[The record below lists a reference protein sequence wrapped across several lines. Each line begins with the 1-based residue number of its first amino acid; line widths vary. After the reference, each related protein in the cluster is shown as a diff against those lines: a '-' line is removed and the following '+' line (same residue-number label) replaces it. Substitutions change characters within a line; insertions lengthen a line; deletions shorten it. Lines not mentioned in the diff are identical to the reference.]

1 MTAVKKCLAI
11 IFAVIVSF
19 SAHTQTK
26 TIMIQETI
34 HTFRDAINAH
44 DILRIA
50 AHLTNEPVFIDATGM
65 EVIGQK
71 KMTSAWEGYFKLYPD
86 YHIDIMDVFVH
97 GDTVAAFGFAE
108 GSYKGIKEN
117 HWRLPASWKAVVYE
131 QKIQLWQEY
140 ADTKLPLDI
149 IAKNNSIGSTN
160 PLPRVTGV
168 GGLFFKCKD
177 PKNLMEWYKQHLH
190 LDTNPYGT
198 KFEWRQGDAPSKY
211 GCTQWSPFSEKTT
224 YFAPSTKDFMI
235 NYRVNNLELLIEQLK
250 KDGVTILDAI
260 EDSDF
265 GKFVHIL
272 DCEQNK
278 VELWEPKDVEYDK
291 KVGERSK

>member
-11 IFAVIVSF
+11 IFAVIFSF
-19 SAHTQTK
+19 SAHAQTK
-26 TIMIQETI
+26 TIMIKETV

-44 DILRIA
+44 DISRIA
-50 AHLTNEPVFIDATGM
+50 ALLTNDHVFVDATGN
-65 EVIGQK
+65 EVKGK
-71 KMTSAWEGYFKLYPD
+71 EKMTSGWDGYFKLFPD
-86 YHIDIMDVFVH
+86 YHIEITEVFIL
-97 GDTVAAFGFAE
+97 GDTAAAFGFAE

-117 HWRLPASWKAVVYE
+117 HWRLPASWKAVVHE
-131 QKIQLWQEY
+131 QKIKLWQVY
-140 ADTKLPLDI
+140 ADTKLPFDI
-149 IAKNNSIGSTN
+149 MAKNNSGDNTN

-177 PKNLMEWYKQHLH
+177 PNNLKNWYKQHLH

-198 KFEWRQGDAPSKY
+198 KFEWRQGDDPSKY
-211 GCTQWSPFSEKTT
+211 GCTQWSPFGEKTT

-235 NYRVNNLELLIEQLK
+235 NYRVNNLEKLVEKLRN
-250 KDGVTILDAI
+250 DGVTILDAI

-278 VELWEPKDVEYDK
+278 VELWEPKDAEYNTI
-291 KVGERSK
+291 VGGRTK